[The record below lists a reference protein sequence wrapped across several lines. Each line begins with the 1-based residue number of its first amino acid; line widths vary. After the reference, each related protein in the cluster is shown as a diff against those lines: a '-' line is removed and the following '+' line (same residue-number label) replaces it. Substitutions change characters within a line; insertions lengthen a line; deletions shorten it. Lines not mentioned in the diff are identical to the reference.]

1 LRIYWGVGLATILVI
16 GAALRLH
23 GIHDPMLDH
32 PGWRQGDTAAIARNF
47 AQLRFNI
54 MYPQT
59 MYNGPSPNYVELE
72 LQIVPFLAALLYKV
86 FGIHPI
92 AGRIITVAFSLGT
105 VATLAYFARWLF
117 GSVLAGLGAAFF
129 YAVFPGSVYYGRTF
143 MPDGAMTF
151 FLTAALYAVALYY
164 FGNSRRPRTSLT
176 FATTLLTL
184 AYLAKPV
191 AVIAVVPLL
200 GMSVERARAKRGLPL
215 VATTVLLAIPLIVLA
230 LYDRRVASY
239 AEWHWA
245 SGITRLHVL
254 PALRAS
260 LTTGAAFAA
269 KLESFRVVLGMLRDT
284 MLGRISL
291 ALGVLGFIALPWI
304 RARTKALLWWWLAG
318 GLLYAYVVV
327 TVERVDYYLYPLLP
341 LAALVIGGLI
351 GQFAASVRRAD
362 VAPPARLAL
371 FAIVPIV
378 ALAALA
384 WTRAPIAAY
393 YRYNGD
399 AYRNAVAIDAALPR
413 VALIVMAHY
422 GPDVQYYIDRFGWQ
436 EDPRLWTPFDEES
449 AIRKG
454 ARYFVSIEDKRM
466 HSNVELC
473 AWLQRFPLLR
483 YSGAWPIYVTDPAL
497 VSPRADRFWH
507 EFRSAERAGSARAFL
522 DANGVCRLRTAA
534 YSALRVRSSDSK
546 ASGLTAMLPR
556 NG

>member
-1 LRIYWGVGLATILVI
+1 MKTYWGVGLAAILVI

-47 AQLRFNI
+47 DLLRFNI

-59 MYNGPSPNYVELE
+59 MYNGPPPNFVELE
-72 LQIVPFLAALLYKV
+72 LQIVPFLAALLYKI

-92 AGRIITVAFSLGT
+92 AGRIITMAFSLGT

-117 GSVLAGLGAAFF
+117 GSVLAGLSAAFF

-143 MPDGAMTF
+143 MPDATMTF
-151 FLTAALYAVALYY
+151 FLTAALYAVAFY
-164 FGNSRRPRTSLT
+164 FFGDPRRPRRSLT
-176 FATTLLTL
+176 LATVLLTV

-191 AVIAVVPLL
+191 AVIAVVPLI
-200 GMSVERARAKRGLPL
+200 GMTVERARIRRGGLPFL
-215 VATTVLLAIPLIVLA
+215 ATAILLAVPLIVLA
-230 LYDRRVASY
+230 LYDRRIASY

-260 LTTGAAFAA
+260 LTTGAAFVA
-269 KLESFRVVLGMLRDT
+269 KLESFRIVVGMLRET
-284 MLGRISL
+284 MLGRISFAL
-291 ALGVLGFIALPWI
+291 AILGFVALPWM
-304 RARTKALLWWWLAG
+304 RTQTKALLWWWLAG

-341 LAALVIGGLI
+341 LAAIVIGGVI
-351 GQFAASVRRAD
+351 AQFATGVFRAD
-362 VAPPARLAL
+362 IAAPARLAL
-371 FAIVPIV
+371 
-378 ALAALA
+378 LAV
-384 WTRAPIAAY
+384 APIAALATVAWTRGPIAPY
-393 YRYNGD
+393 YRYNGN
-399 AYRNAVAIDAALPR
+399 AYRNAVAIGAALPR
-413 VALIVMAHY
+413 DALIVMGHY

-454 ARYFVSIEDKRM
+454 ARYFISIENKRM

-483 YSGAWPIYVTDPAL
+483 YSGGWPIYVTDPAL
-497 VSPRADRFWH
+497 VSPKAERFWH
-507 EFRSAERAGSARAFL
+507 EFRIAERAGSARAFL
-522 DANGVCRLRTAA
+522 DANGVCRLSPQATA
-534 YSALRVRSSDSK
+534 Y
-546 ASGLTAMLPR
+546 
-556 NG
+556 